1 MTSTNS
7 RYSICFIR
15 RVTFKDVFHFHIRGS
30 NKISLHRCEILK
42 YYHNLWSLCSD
53 LYQYPHWKSICSVDF
68 VCTRENLVLSH
79 QPHFTN
85 ANLCK
90 KRSDKDQKTKICP
103 PISQHL
109 SQRVSSGPWCKV
121 VYKYEGCYHPA
132 YHIAHDLKMKSK
144 TLQHPTIF
152 FQEISF
158 FKSPVCYSCQTQA
171 RL

>member
-109 SQRVSSGPWCKV
+109 SQRVSSGPRCKV

-132 YHIAHDLKMKSK
+132 YHIAHDLKMKK
-144 TLQHPTIF
+144 FLPYLAIL
-152 FQEISF
+152 FQKISY
-158 FKSPVCYSCQTQA
+158 FKSPVCQSSYNI
-171 RL
+171 